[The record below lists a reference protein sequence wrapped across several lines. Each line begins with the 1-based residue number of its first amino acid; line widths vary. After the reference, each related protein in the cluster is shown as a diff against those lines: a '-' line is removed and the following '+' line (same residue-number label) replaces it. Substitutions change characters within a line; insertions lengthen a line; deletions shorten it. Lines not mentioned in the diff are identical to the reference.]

1 MTSKW
6 RLVARAAI
14 QKAIASVDD
23 GDLAKLKKAI
33 DGSYPFEERAYHPY
47 KIWLNERR
55 EAFLQLGI
63 YKAGKA
69 KMPRFKR
76 KGRKAIPVSPGQLSL
91 FDASKYYSL

>member
-6 RLVARAAI
+6 RLAARSAI
-14 QKAIASVDD
+14 EKALASLPPD
-23 GDLAKLKKAI
+23 ASSAEIKKAI
-33 DGSYPFEERAYHPY
+33 DAHYPFDVRAYHPY

-63 YKAGKA
+63 YKAKKA
-69 KMPRFKR
+69 KMPQFKR

-91 FDASKYYSL
+91 FQ